1 MRKNKMGVEM
11 ESLLKEGLRKEVF
24 PNRIEWRNH
33 NGKLHRK
40 DGPAVEYV
48 D

>member
-1 MRKNKMGVEM
+1 MGVEM